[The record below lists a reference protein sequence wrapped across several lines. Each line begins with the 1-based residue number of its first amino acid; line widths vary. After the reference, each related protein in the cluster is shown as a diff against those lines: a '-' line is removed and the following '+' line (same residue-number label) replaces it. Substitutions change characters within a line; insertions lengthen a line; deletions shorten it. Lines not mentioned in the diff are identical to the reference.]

1 MEEKLKSDELRRD
14 IQNRLQRLINDHP
27 DHYYSATST
36 IARLIHEQISEELSR
51 LSIDEQLLLKPLSVR
66 DIEMILSIK

>member
-1 MEEKLKSDELRRD
+1 MEKKLKSEQLRQV

-36 IARLIHEQISEELSR
+36 IARLIHEQINEELSR
-51 LSIDEQLLLKPLSVR
+51 LSIDDQLMLKPLTVR